1 GARAAEWQ
9 RAEGE
14 RKAKQEA
21 LTERDAKGKA
31 LIAEKQARENAM
43 AALRAMTDEIVEN
56 QMARGTTLTDEN
68 KEFLRK
74 IIKHFEGFAA
84 ITADDAESRSIRAE
98 GYARVG
104 RMRQNLGELKEAE
117 AAQTVALAIQKQL
130 AADFPNRPEFRQKL
144 AKIDDTM
151 GNLLANTGRLKEA
164 EAAYADAL
172 AIQKQ
177 L

>member
-1 GARAAEWQ
+1 GARAGESK

-21 LTERDAKGKA
+21 LTERDAKDKA

-43 AALRAMTDEIVEN
+43 AALRAMTDDIVEN

-84 ITADDAESRSIRAE
+84 ITADDAESRAIRAE
-98 GYARVG
+98 GSFRVG
-104 RMRQNLGELKEAE
+104 LMRYRLGELKEAE
-117 AAQTVALAIQKQL
+117 QDYDLSLIIFKQL
-130 AADFPNRPEFRQKL
+130 AAEFPSRPDFRHDL
-144 AKIDDTM
+144 AT
-151 GNLLANTGRLKEA
+151 GYHNLGLLLDETG
-164 EAAYADAL
+164 
-172 AIQKQ
+172 
-177 L
+177 